1 LRFLLA
7 GSIFFSLPLGH
18 RNFSIREGGN
28 FFFFSFFFSFNF
40 ALLLF
45 VSPRAL
51 TLLNMQNLLYFF
63 SFLSWTSD
71 RQKKGE
77 KGFEKTGTK
86 VENEKGKQNYSLEK
100 DEKSGKFLLG

>member
-1 LRFLLA
+1 
-7 GSIFFSLPLGH
+7 
-18 RNFSIREGGN
+18 
-28 FFFFSFFFSFNF
+28 
-40 ALLLF
+40 
-45 VSPRAL
+45 
-51 TLLNMQNLLYFF
+51 MQNLLYFF